1 MKLLKPFYFKTNFL
15 IKFFRAV
22 AQEIKR
28 IADNGFG
35 LGEVAF
41 VRWLVCRKA
50 ILPNPCY
57 MKCRLIYDDAQL
69 EH

>member
-1 MKLLKPFYFKTNFL
+1 MSFYK
-15 IKFFRAV
+15 V
-22 AQEIKR
+22 A
-28 IADNGFG
+28 ANVFG

-57 MKCRLIYDDAQL
+57 MPPFLLDKLFSEIVCTIKIKVLSLTQ
-69 EH
+69 H

>member
-1 MKLLKPFYFKTNFL
+1 MKNKKGFSISRVFP
-15 IKFFRAV
+15 A
-22 AQEIKR
+22 
-28 IADNGFG
+28 IAHNVFG

-57 MKCRLIYDDAQL
+57 AYVAVNLG
-69 EH
+69 

>member
-1 MKLLKPFYFKTNFL
+1 MKGYEIFYVSRL
-15 IKFFRAV
+15 CLSVRS
-22 AQEIKR
+22 
-28 IADNGFG
+28 IAHNGFG

-57 MKCRLIYDDAQL
+57 GK
-69 EH
+69 

>member
-1 MKLLKPFYFKTNFL
+1 MAHN
-15 IKFFRAV
+15 V
-22 AQEIKR
+22 
-28 IADNGFG
+28 FG

-57 MKCRLIYDDAQL
+57 MKCRLIYDKAQL
-69 EH
+69 KRKQKNKKKKNDGK

>member
-1 MKLLKPFYFKTNFL
+1 M
-15 IKFFRAV
+15 I
-22 AQEIKR
+22 
-28 IADNGFG
+28 NGSR

-57 MKCRLIYDDAQL
+57 MKCRLIYDEAQL